1 MAAPGSLERRLI
13 ELAWTDQA
21 FAKLAVSDPKR
32 ALARIGVETDPD
44 VEIEIIVQERDT
56 LYYVIPPLAQSAAD
70 ADQVVDQVVDQMDLW
85 QSAEL
90 FCWIMPQALKLQLLA
105 MRQSFRRNQGE

>member
-44 VEIEIIVQERDT
+44 VEIEIIVQERNT
-56 LYYVIPPLAQSAAD
+56 LYYVIPPLAQSAGD
-70 ADQVVDQVVDQMDLW
+70 ADKVVDQMDLW

>member
-1 MAAPGSLERRLI
+1 MDVVGSLERKLI
-13 ELAWTDQA
+13 ELAWTDKA
-21 FAKLAVSDPKR
+21 FAKLAASEPKR
-32 ALARIGVETDPD
+32 ALAQIGVETDPD
-44 VEIEIIVQERDT
+44 VEIEIIVQDRNT
-56 LYYVIPPLAQSAAD
+56 LYYVIPPLAESVSEGD
-70 ADQVVDQVVDQMDLW
+70 KVIDQMDLW